1 VSALALAPGRNPHEF
16 PAHTRESQREQ
27 VTALTPI
34 VLDLLILL
42 ILAFCVWQGYRKGFI
57 LSLSGFLI
65 LIVALWGASFLS
77 DRFVDPVTERI
88 HPLLDWVTDDAT
100 ERASRSEAD
109 AEDSEARSL
118 SVAREAFSLLGVSE
132 EEVDALADKV
142 LSFMD
147 DSGVSVRAGVSA
159 VFIRTLAWVIL
170 FLFFLAII
178 SLLLTLLAHFIG
190 MMFELPGLK
199 LLDTVG
205 GLAAGLAH
213 GCLIL
218 FAIGWGLRFLG
229 ILIPA
234 ELIGETVLT
243 RFFVQT
249 NPLTLF
255 LS

>member
-1 VSALALAPGRNPHEF
+1 
-16 PAHTRESQREQ
+16 
-27 VTALTPI
+27 VTALTPV

-42 ILAFCVWQGYRKGFI
+42 ILAFCVWQGYRKGLI

-65 LIVALWGASFLS
+65 LIIALWGASFLS
-77 DRFVDPVTERI
+77 DRFVDSVTERI

-100 ERASRSEAD
+100 EEAARSEVSD
-109 AEDSEARSL
+109 KDPEAHSL
-118 SVAREAFSLLGVSE
+118 SVARKTFSLLGVSDK
-132 EEVDALADKV
+132 EVDILADKV
-142 LSFMD
+142 LAFMD
-147 DSGVSVRAGVSA
+147 DAGVSVRAGISA
-159 VFIRTLAWVIL
+159 VFIRTLTWVIL

-178 SLLLTLLAHFIG
+178 ALLLTLLTHFIG
-190 MMFELPGLK
+190 MMFDLPGLK
-199 LLDTVG
+199 MLDTVG
-205 GLAAGLAH
+205 GLAAGFAH

-234 ELIGETVLT
+234 ELIGETVFT

-249 NPLTLF
+249 NPLALF